1 MADKEKKDE
10 GEDSGEE
17 NKGSKKLLIAGLV
30 GGLIIGGGA
39 TFGLTTMFLG
49 GHEGAVE
56 EVEPEPEPE
65 PPPEIIAIYVQINR
79 LPASLLNAKGRL
91 LGYMF
96 LDLSLELANTEDRDW
111 LLTRMPLVRDA
122 FLRSISADGI
132 MKPGSLTALDHDGL
146 PKRLRAAG
154 NKALKREIITGILV
168 TNALRTER

>member
-1 MADKEKKDE
+1 MADEEKKDDS
-10 GEDSGEE
+10 EDSGEE
-17 NKGSKKLLIAGLV
+17 SKGSKKLLIAGLV

-56 EVEPEPEPE
+56 EVEPEPEP
-65 PPPEIIAIYVQINR
+65 PPEIIAIYVQINR

-96 LDLSLELANTEDRDW
+96 LDLSLEVANTEDRDW
-111 LLTRMPLVRDA
+111 LLKRMPLVRDA

-146 PKRLRAAG
+146 PMRLRAAG
-154 NKALKREIITGILV
+154 NKALKRNIITGILV
-168 TNALRTER
+168 TNALRTEK